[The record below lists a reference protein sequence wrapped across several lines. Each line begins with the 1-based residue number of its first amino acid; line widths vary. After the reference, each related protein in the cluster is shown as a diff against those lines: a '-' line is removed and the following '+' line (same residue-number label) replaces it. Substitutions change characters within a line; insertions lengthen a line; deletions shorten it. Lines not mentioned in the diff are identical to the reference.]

1 MDYKAD
7 DPVRTLIGRTLF
19 HPALSLGSTLLW
31 GILEF
36 IALQRS
42 RLTDPGPLT
51 KRRAP

>member
-19 HPALSLGSTLLW
+19 HPALSLGGALLW
-31 GILEF
+31 GLIEF

-42 RLTDPGPLT
+42 RLIHPGRQA
-51 KRRAP
+51 RRRTP

>member
-42 RLTDPGPLT
+42 RLIHPGRQAR
-51 KRRAP
+51 RRAP

>member
-1 MDYKAD
+1 M
-7 DPVRTLIGRTLF
+7 RNIIGRTLF

-31 GILEF
+31 GILEL

-42 RLTDPGPLT
+42 RLAGSGPLN